1 MGYFLFIYSI
11 VAYSISNMLVYFS
24 GPFNIID
31 KFRNWISSKHETL
44 NELFSC
50 MFCLPTNI
58 GIILSIISLVFMPF
72 PITPFTLLFNHQ
84 YYLWPVIIA
93 LDALY
98 TGGIVYFIHTL
109 QEYFERSNKNE

>member
-1 MGYFLFIYSI
+1 MWYFLFIYSI
-11 VAYSISNMLVYFS
+11 AAYSISNMLVYFS

-72 PITPFTLLFNHQ
+72 PITPFTLVFNHQ
-84 YYLWPVIIA
+84 YYLWPVIIVF
-93 LDALY
+93 DALY
-98 TGGIVYFIHTL
+98 TGGIVYLIHTL